1 LAPPAPSGTKA
12 HTITPKVPPGTA
24 EWRVLLARVGGELGA
39 LSGGNRS
46 NRMSLLLDRDWAVLS
61 EADDWGEVTAAWLIT
76 IVCLV
81 CLWLT

>member
-1 LAPPAPSGTKA
+1 MAAP
-12 HTITPKVPPGTA
+12 
-24 EWRVLLARVGGELGA
+24 GGLPVSLTLTELGVP
-39 LSGGNRS
+39 SGGNRS

-61 EADDWGEVTAAWLIT
+61 EADVWGEVTASWLIT

>member
-1 LAPPAPSGTKA
+1 MSLTLTELGVPSG
-12 HTITPKVPPGTA
+12 V
-24 EWRVLLARVGGELGA
+24 
-39 LSGGNRS
+39 NRS

-61 EADDWGEVTAAWLIT
+61 EADVWGEVTAAWLIT